1 VGMREEVDEI
11 EAKERKETV
20 NSFIHMLFL
29 DIVHEMNHHM
39 LMFIFF

>member
-29 DIVHEMNHHM
+29 DIVHEMNHM

>member
-20 NSFIHMLFL
+20 NSFIHMFFL
-29 DIVHEMNHHM
+29 DIVHEMNHM